1 MLMSNVQASFRI
13 LANNKQTPT
22 EVCVTLNKIMI
33 NYFITERFTSF
44 FYEIINIEQWKL
56 LYSNAG
62 HLPPIAI
69 RNSGEILHLPNGGLL
84 IGLIPLLL
92 TSYLRSH

>member
-1 MLMSNVQASFRI
+1 
-13 LANNKQTPT
+13 
-22 EVCVTLNKIMI
+22 MI

-69 RNSGEILHLPNGGLL
+69 RNSGEILHLPNERSINWIDPTATYQLSKVPL
-84 IGLIPLLL
+84 EIGDILLL
-92 TSYLRSH
+92 YTNGIVEKRNELVKNSGNIV